1 MDSSVDEEMLDK
13 IKNIYSEMR
22 NPSGTVVIKS
32 GAGTQKQ
39 RVIMKGANAAG
50 SPVGLA
56 SSTPG
61 EIYSNN
67 YHQRGIGEGQTAMR
81 NTLRPVQSTSSSG
94 IINNKSAAVQS

>member
-1 MDSSVDEEMLDK
+1 MK
-13 IKNIYSEMR
+13 AAN
-22 NPSGTVVIKS
+22 GT
-32 GAGTQKQ
+32 
-39 RVIMKGANAAG
+39 G

-67 YHQRGIGEGQTAMR
+67 YHQRGNGEVQTAMK

-94 IINNKSAAVQS
+94 IINNKSAAAQS